1 MTASQAVRA
10 GLVLLI
16 VMRMVQEMEKP
27 ELRKTGTT
35 TVGLVTA
42 TAAILGA
49 ERKATMGYLVASKD
63 TQKILRLDEHV
74 GMTIAGLAGDGQ
86 ALERYIKAELKLY
99 KLKEGRAIPLSAA
112 AQLVSNILYGRRF
125 APYYVQL
132 VLAGFDTAPHVF
144 SLDASGAQQEE
155 KEFYSSGSGSPMAF
169 GVLENDYKKGMSAEE
184 GKRLVARAILAAT
197 KRDIAS
203 GGSGIDL
210 VVIDK
215 NGFRRVPNEEVEKL
229 LK

>member
-1 MTASQAVRA
+1 MTA
-10 GLVLLI
+10 
-16 VMRMVQEMEKP
+16 EKP
-27 ELRKTGTT
+27 EMRKTGTT
-35 TVGLVTA
+35 TVGLVA
-42 TAAILGA
+42 AGAAILGA

-63 TQKILRLDEHV
+63 TQKILQLDEHV
-74 GMTIAGLAGDGQ
+74 GMTMAGLAGDGQ

-99 KLKEGRAIPLSAA
+99 KLKEGRPIPMSAA
-112 AQLVSNILYGRRF
+112 TQLVANILYGRRF
-125 APYYVQL
+125 YPYYVQL
-132 VLAGFDTAPHVF
+132 VVAGFDSIGPHVY

-169 GVLENDYKKGMSAEE
+169 GVLEDGYRKGLSVEE
-184 GKRLVARAILAAT
+184 GKRLVARAILSAT

-215 NGFRRVPNEEVEKL
+215 NGFRRIPNEEVEKL
-229 LK
+229 LKQSS